1 MNIGEF
7 FVELG
12 ANADTKSVKEFGS
25 ELLDLPIKSAVAIAA
40 LAKITLEFQQM
51 AAAAIEAAVG
61 FQLFTAQTGLSS
73 QELQRWQLVAE
84 QANVSGQAVQGSII
98 GLQRNIAEIAMGR
111 GNISPFQLLGIDP
124 RQNAFAVLDQLR
136 DRIRGLDRATAV
148 NLMSQMGIDPSMIQ
162 LLSLSNDQFKTLE
175 ANIVGMTAKQQAAFL
190 QTKQSLVQLSQ
201 AFRGLG
207 YQILEIVAPYAE
219 RLVNIFLMLVH
230 WTESLVSGV
239 QQFIRLLASVPG
251 NIAAIGIALAPLFIT
266 TFPLTGALIAL
277 LLVLDDLSV
286 YGRGGKS
293 VTGLAIEGLQKLG
306 KEISDMLLK
315 WPKLA
320 TFAMTFGSA
329 LAGAPMAAGA
339 AQKLVQQNQVNI
351 NVHSTA
357 DAEETA
363 RQTKSKFDQA
373 TSDAAL
379 QTNNGGL

>member
-12 ANADTKSVKEFGS
+12 ANADTKSVREFGS
-25 ELLDLPIKSAVAIAA
+25 ELLDLPIKSALAVAA
-40 LAKITLEFQQM
+40 LAKITFEFQQI
-51 AAAAIEAAVG
+51 AAAAMDAAVG
-61 FQLFTAQTGLSS
+61 FQMFSAQTGLSS

-84 QANVSGQAVQGSII
+84 QANVSGQAVQASVM
-98 GLQRNIAEIAMGR
+98 GLQRNMAEIAMGR
-111 GNISPFQLLGIDP
+111 GNISPFQLLGINP

-136 DRIRGLDRATAV
+136 DRIKGLDQATAV
-148 NLMSQMGIDPSMIQ
+148 NLMTQMGLDPQMIQ
-162 LLSLSNDQFKTLE
+162 LLKLSNEEFKTLE
-175 ANIVGMTAKQQAAFL
+175 GNIVGMTAKQQEAFL
-190 QTKQSLVQLSQ
+190 ATKRSLVQLSQ

-207 YQILEIVAPYAE
+207 YQILEVVAPYAE
-219 RLVNIFLMLVH
+219 RLVNIFMMLVN
-230 WTESLVSGV
+230 WTSQLVSGV
-239 QQFIRLLASVPG
+239 QQFVRLLASVPG
-251 NIAAIGIALAPLFIT
+251 NLAAIGIALAPLFIT

-277 LLVLDDLSV
+277 LLVLDDLAV

-329 LAGAPMAAGA
+329 LAGVPMSQAQ

-351 NVHSTA
+351 NVNSTA
-357 DAEETA
+357 DAAETA
-363 RQTKSKFDQA
+363 RQTKSEFDRA